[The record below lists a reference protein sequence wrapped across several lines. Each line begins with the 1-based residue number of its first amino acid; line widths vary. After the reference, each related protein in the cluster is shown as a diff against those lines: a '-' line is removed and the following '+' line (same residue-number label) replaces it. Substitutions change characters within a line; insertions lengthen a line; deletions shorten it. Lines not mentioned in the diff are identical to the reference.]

1 MDGLSE
7 FINLMAMNVYYNNID
22 FPGNNIVL
30 WRPRTAD
37 GRWRF
42 IAKDVDYTMH
52 LYNQDNYDYKY
63 FDWLYWK
70 EYDPNHNWGAND
82 YEATRLFRRLMEDA
96 DFNREFIDHMAVYM
110 GDFLNYEG
118 TWKVWEP
125 MYNQIKNRIPLSSE
139 AI

>member
-1 MDGLSE
+1 MEHLNAFKAFFNEHGHTMAEYEKWVDCQE
-7 FINLMAMNVYYNNID
+7 FINLMAMNAYYNNID

-52 LYNQDNYDYKY
+52 LYNQDDYNYKY

-70 EYDPNHNWGAND
+70 EYDPN
-82 YEATRLFRRLMEDA
+82 RVR
-96 DFNREFIDHMAVYM
+96 
-110 GDFLNYEG
+110 
-118 TWKVWEP
+118 
-125 MYNQIKNRIPLSSE
+125 S
-139 AI
+139 